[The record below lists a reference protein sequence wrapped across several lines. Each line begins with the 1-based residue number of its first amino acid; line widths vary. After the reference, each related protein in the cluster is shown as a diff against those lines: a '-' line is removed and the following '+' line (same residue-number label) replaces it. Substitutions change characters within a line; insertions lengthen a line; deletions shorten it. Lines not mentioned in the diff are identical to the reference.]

1 MAYLSNTLVKA
12 RREGQ
17 DIGSLDFVLSDYQRL
32 ATANAYAMVA
42 AIEFVKSAFSPKV
55 AGSENDDQVDKHEM
69 IEELQIQMLK
79 AAEELEFEKAAQ
91 LRDKIATLKGEK
103 VATPQIKKKRFK
115 KR

>member
-1 MAYLSNTLVKA
+1 MIANLGGIDNNEKLQINY
-12 RREGQ
+12 
-17 DIGSLDFVLSDYQRL
+17 SLDNKTIINEDDLIEAL
-32 ATANAYAMVA
+32 ASN
-42 AIEFVKSAFSPKV
+42 KV
-55 AGSENDDQVDKHEM
+55 AGIENDDQVDKHEM